1 MKAFNSFY
9 LLLAICTLHVTSDN
23 LFAQQASPQKQVSD
37 KTRPEKQQGEAK
49 SPGVADQQGAMSAD
63 EKAKREQSLAKYLT
77 GAKFLGN
84 FTIEGKSD
92 TLPKPEAY
100 TISKCEK
107 LPQPNM
113 YRLTARIKYGEID
126 SEVPLDLKILW
137 AGRTPVITMDAFW
150 IPGMGTFGARVLIHA
165 GRYAGTWQ
173 HDEVG
178 GHLFGVIQ
186 KD

>member
-1 MKAFNSFY
+1 MKTFNSFW
-9 LLLAICTLHVTSDN
+9 LLFACCTLLITSQSV
-23 LFAQQASPQKQVSD
+23 LAQQVTLQEQSSDSPNTAKKAGQKKEASRAEEQKQPPAEEQR
-37 KTRPEKQQGEAK
+37 TRE
-49 SPGVADQQGAMSAD
+49 V
-63 EKAKREQSLAKYLT
+63 RLAKYLT

-92 TLPKPEAY
+92 ALPKPEAY

-107 LPQPNM
+107 LPQPDM

-137 AGRTPVITMDAFW
+137 AGGTPVITMDAFW

-165 GRYAGTWQ
+165 GRYSGTWQ

-178 GHLFGVIQ
+178 GHLFGVIR
-186 KD
+186 KE

>member
-1 MKAFNSFY
+1 MKNSNACW
-9 LLLAICTLHVTSDN
+9 LLLALCTPVLIPENVK
-23 LFAQQASPQKQVSD
+23 AQETAIPD
-37 KTRPEKQQGEAK
+37 LAPEKPASANQAADRDRPATTATAK
-49 SPGVADQQGAMSAD
+49 ESSNK
-63 EKAKREQSLAKYLT
+63 EKQDRELRLAKYLT

-92 TLPKPEAY
+92 ALPKPEAY

-107 LPQPNM
+107 LAQPDM

-173 HDEVG
+173 HDDVG
-178 GHLFGVIQ
+178 GHLFGVIK

>member
-1 MKAFNSFY
+1 MKSSNSSW
-9 LLLAICTLHVTSDN
+9 LLLAFCAMLLMPLNVI
-23 LFAQQASPQKQVSD
+23 AQQAVPQGPLSD
-37 KTRPEKQQGEAK
+37 QAENKRQPGEAK
-49 SPGVADQQGAMSAD
+49 PPAGTTGQTDISPE
-63 EKAKREQSLAKYLT
+63 EKKKRELSLAKYLT

-107 LPQPNM
+107 LPQPDM

-150 IPGMGTFGARVLIHA
+150 IPGMGTFGARVLIHS

-173 HDEVG
+173 HDDVG
-178 GHLFGVIQ
+178 GHLFGVI
-186 KD
+186 KKE

>member
-1 MKAFNSFY
+1 MKYSNVFL
-9 LLLAICTLHVTSDN
+9 LLLAFCTPVLLSEN
-23 LFAQQASPQKQVSD
+23 AKAQETA
-37 KTRPEKQQGEAK
+37 
-49 SPGVADQQGAMSAD
+49 VADQASDKPAIKNQSGDDDRPPTTEPVQEASNK
-63 EKAKREQSLAKYLT
+63 EKQDRELRLAKYLT

-92 TLPKPEAY
+92 ALPKPEAY

-107 LPQPNM
+107 LPQPDM

-137 AGRTPVITMDAFW
+137 AGKTPVITMDAFW

-173 HDEVG
+173 HDDVG
-178 GHLFGVIQ
+178 GHLFGVIK

>member
-1 MKAFNSFY
+1 MTYRNACW
-9 LLLAICTLHVTSDN
+9 LLLTLCTTLLIQENVKAQEAAVPDQTSEKPASKD
-23 LFAQQASPQKQVSD
+23 QAGDAGRPPTA
-37 KTRPEKQQGEAK
+37 KTAKDPSNKEKQ
-49 SPGVADQQGAMSAD
+49 D
-63 EKAKREQSLAKYLT
+63 RELRLAKYLT

-92 TLPKPEAY
+92 ALPKPEAY

-107 LPQPNM
+107 LPQPDM

-173 HDEVG
+173 HDDVG
-178 GHLFGVIQ
+178 GHLFGVIK